1 MNKNLRVAVTVLTGL
16 CFSLGASSQELVL
29 PEQKDRWAIQQ
40 DGTIEWKIDDRLPHS
55 DHIEMG
61 GEKVALWMQ
70 YGVDT
75 NGKAVLNRT
84 LVFPTFRL
92 LPQNTIAHMMYDV
105 KDEELPRF
113 IINGRLFKTGVFS
126 AAVQGDLPEK

>member
-1 MNKNLRVAVTVLTGL
+1 MNKNLRLAVPVLIAL
-16 CFSLGASSQELVL
+16 SISLAASSQELVL
-29 PEQKDRWAIQQ
+29 PKQQDRWTIQP
-40 DGTIEWKIDDRLPHS
+40 DGAIEWKIDNRLPHS

-75 NGKAVLNRT
+75 SGKAVLNRT

-92 LPQNTIAHMMYDV
+92 LPQNTIAHMMY
-105 KDEELPRF
+105 
-113 IINGRLFKTGVFS
+113 
-126 AAVQGDLPEK
+126 